1 MQIPNFLTEEGS
13 ILYSNTIGKLISPRI
28 AEIVINTATKTFRDD
43 TVRILDVACGVGAVS
58 LSLAKQFPDKQIT
71 GIDFSDAMVQQCK
84 NEAEEKGLK
93 NTTFLEM
100 NANTIQFPSQSF
112 DFVVCNLAFPFFS
125 KPTESMSGI
134 FNVLKSHG
142 DIVVSVPG
150 EQTWSEFFE
159 VAEEALGDSFQFAK
173 PFLVKFHQAS
183 ALPETMK
190 EVGFADMELTSHKI
204 PFTFANGKDV
214 IAFFQEL
221 FAMLSY
227 APDEIRNDI
236 IETIDKKFPDGFTMH
251 YETIVVH
258 AKRP

>member
-28 AEIVINTATKTFRDD
+28 AEIVINKAASEFQADTK
-43 TVRILDVACGVGAVS
+43 RILDVACGVGAVS
-58 LSLAKQFPDKQIT
+58 LNLANQFPDKQIV
-71 GIDFSDAMVQQCK
+71 GIDFSDAMVAQCQK
-84 NEAEEKGLK
+84 EAEEKGLK
-93 NTTFLEM
+93 NTEFLEM
-100 NANTIQFPSQSF
+100 NANTINFPSQSF

-134 FNVLKSHG
+134 FNVLKQNGS
-142 DIVVSVPG
+142 IVVSVPG
-150 EQTWSEFFE
+150 EETWKEFFE

-183 ALPETMK
+183 ALPETME
-190 EVGFADMELTSHKI
+190 EVGFAEMELTSHRI
-204 PFTFANGKDV
+204 PFTFANGKEV
-214 IAFFQEL
+214 LAFFQEL
-221 FAMLSY
+221 FSMLSY

-236 IETIDKKFPDGFTMH
+236 IDVIDKKFPGGFTMH

-258 AKRP
+258 AIRP